1 MALYKYMTFENV
13 MRVLRGTIRFTQPGA
28 FNDPFEMV
36 PELYVPESF
45 GGDKEI
51 GISFSVT
58 APRRVPAVHELDP
71 NFESDQCSDR
81 NSRSIRSS
89 LDRSIGIL
97 CLSENPSSLLM
108 WSYYADDYAGAVIEF
123 DDSHDFLRGHF
134 RMEYRERRPK
144 KDFSYY
150 VSNNEPIPIAELC
163 VKPKEWEHE
172 REVRVVRNLS
182 DCKLV
187 KNKSAQ
193 KADYPTYVMDIPP
206 ECVRSVTMGERMAV
220 EHQRRIWELVKDRD
234 ITLSLDAASNWG
246 YEFRRENIKT
256 PGMKSP
262 IISPRTAHIFSEGA
276 GAIGDIS
283 RWQLKS
289 NKLADVVNDTL

>member
-51 GISFSVT
+51 GLSFSVT

-89 LDRSIGIL
+89 LDQSIGIL

-108 WSYYADDYAGAVIEF
+108 WSYYADEYAGAIIEF
-123 DDSHDFLRGHF
+123 DDSHDFLVGHF
-134 RMEYRERRPK
+134 RMEYKERRPK
-144 KDFSYY
+144 KDISYY
-150 VSNNEPIPIAELC
+150 VSNSELIPIAELC

-182 DCKLV
+182 DCTLV
-187 KNKSAQ
+187 KNNGAQ
-193 KADYPTYVMDIPP
+193 KADYPIYVMDVPP
-206 ECVRSVTMGERMAV
+206 ECVRSVTMGERMTV
-220 EHQRRIWELVKDRD
+220 EHQRCIWELVKDRD
-234 ITLSLDAASNWG
+234 ITLCLDAASNWG
-246 YEFRRENIKT
+246 YEFRRENIKI
-256 PGMKSP
+256 PGMKNP
-262 IISPRTAHIFSEGA
+262 IISPRTAHIFSKDA

-283 RWQLKS
+283 RWQLKF
-289 NKLADVVNDTL
+289 NKLAHIVNDTL

>member
-13 MRVLRGTIRFTQPGA
+13 MHVLQGTIRFTQPGA

-51 GISFSVT
+51 DLSFSVT
-58 APRRVPAVHELDP
+58 APRRVPMVHELDP

-108 WSYYADDYAGAVIEF
+108 WSYYADEYAGAVIEF
-123 DDSHDFLRGHF
+123 DDSHDFLHGHF

-144 KDFSYY
+144 KDISYY
-150 VSNNEPIPIAELC
+150 ISNSEPIPIAELC

-187 KNKSAQ
+187 KNRSAQ
-193 KADYPTYVMDIPP
+193 KADYPLYVMDIPP

-220 EHQRRIWELVKDRD
+220 EHQRCIWELVKSRD

-246 YEFRRENIKT
+246 YELRRDNIKL

-262 IISPRTAHIFSEGA
+262 IISPRTAHIFSEDA
-276 GAIGDIS
+276 GTIGDLS
-283 RWQLKS
+283 RWQLTS
-289 NKLADVVNDTL
+289 NKLADIVNHTL